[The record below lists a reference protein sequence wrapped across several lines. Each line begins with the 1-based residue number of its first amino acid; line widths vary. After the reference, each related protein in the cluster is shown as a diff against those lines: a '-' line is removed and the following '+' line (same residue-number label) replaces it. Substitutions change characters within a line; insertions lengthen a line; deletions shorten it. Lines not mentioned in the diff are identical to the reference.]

1 MNFVNPTIGT
11 TVAEQIEQ
19 YFSDETHGR
28 FKDFIGSL
36 KI

>member
-19 YFSDETHGR
+19 YFSDERHGK